1 MGESLCWGRGG
12 HSPGKGVSTEFV
24 VGVDMVGSRSSLQ
37 IQGVGESC
45 GTREGQSRPAIGL
58 NKGTSLSSISHI
70 LPLLRADPTPS
81 LCQPTDPPIQF

>member
-1 MGESLCWGRGG
+1 M
-12 HSPGKGVSTEFV
+12 STEFV

-58 NKGTSLSSISHI
+58 NMVLHAPTWF
-70 LPLLRADPTPS
+70 LL
-81 LCQPTDPPIQF
+81 